1 MDACSFL
8 VALILAAPGWGSSG
22 PVPQVDRETQNRVF
36 QELWGED
43 FVWKYDDLPARGG
56 VPEFRMPYAGY
67 IYPDSI
73 GGTYKSLQ
81 KYDRAF
87 HHGRSRAAAYE
98 QTDIASHKQV
108 ITRQVRR
115 GGGWFGSRT
124 ASVQSYGTP
133 YWHGHCNGWTAA
145 AIRHGEP
152 KHSVTKNGVTFTPS
166 EIKGLLAELYTYSD
180 IVDLGGENYG
190 NVHPGTLHAVLANW
204 LGRHSH
210 PIAMEATPGREKWNY
225 PIYSYATSAAKRS
238 GGRQVEVRMNIKYAS
253 NINREQD
260 QAPQNSKTKY
270 FHYMLDLDPSGNVSG
285 GYYFRDSSQID
296 LLWVARY
303 PAPGG
308 QEGNKQGNP
317 HLDVNEVLSLWRNSV
332 DQELVDKWVNVEPV
346 KPERTAIAGTAPS
359 AESVVRADSD
369 AAALPGNAAATPLS
383 LPNLTGIDGTG
394 ATAGANGP

>member
-1 MDACSFL
+1 MDACSVLL
-8 VALILAAPGWGSSG
+8 VLVLSVPGWGSSG
-22 PVPQVDRETQNRVF
+22 PVPQVDVDTQNRVF

-43 FVWKYDDLPARGG
+43 FVWKYDDLPTQGA
-56 VPEFRMPYAGY
+56 VPEFRVPYAGY

-73 GGTYKSLQ
+73 GGTYRSLQ
-81 KYDRAF
+81 KYDQAF
-87 HHGRSRAAAYE
+87 HPGAAQRRPTSGPTSRPTSRSLPGRFAAAACSAP
-98 QTDIASHKQV
+98 ILH
-108 ITRQVRR
+108 RC
-115 GGGWFGSRT
+115 
-124 ASVQSYGTP
+124 QSYGTP

-152 KHSVTKNGVTFTPS
+152 KHSVTKNGVVFTPS
-166 EIKGLLAELYTYSD
+166 DIKSLLAELYTYSD

-238 GGRQVEVRMNIKYAS
+238 GGRQVEVKMNIKYAS

-260 QAPQNSKTKY
+260 QAPQNARTKY
-270 FHYMLDLDPSGNVSG
+270 FHYMLDLDSAGNVVG

-303 PAPGG
+303 PAAGG
-308 QEGNKQGNP
+308 QEGTSKAI
-317 HLDVNEVLSLWRNSV
+317 
-332 DQELVDKWVNVEPV
+332 
-346 KPERTAIAGTAPS
+346 RT
-359 AESVVRADSD
+359 
-369 AAALPGNAAATPLS
+369 
-383 LPNLTGIDGTG
+383 
-394 ATAGANGP
+394 

>member
-1 MDACSFL
+1 MDAFSLL
-8 VALILAAPGWGSSG
+8 VALVLSAPGWGSSG
-22 PVPQVDRETQNRVF
+22 SIPQVDVDTQDRVF

-43 FVWKYDDLPARGG
+43 FTWKYDDLPTQGG

-73 GGTYKSLQ
+73 GGTHRSLQ
-81 KYDRAF
+81 KYDQAF
-87 HHGRSRAAAYE
+87 HGGRGLATAFERS
-98 QTDIASHKQV
+98 DIAAHKQV
-108 ITRQVRR
+108 ITRQVRQR
-115 GGGWFGSRT
+115 GLFGSWTTSAR
-124 ASVQSYGTP
+124 SYGTP
-133 YWHGHCNGWTAA
+133 YWHGHCNGWAAA

-166 EIKGLLAELYTYSD
+166 DIKGLLAELYTYSE

-225 PIYSYATSAAKRS
+225 PIYAYSTSAAKRS
-238 GGRQVEVRMNIKYAS
+238 GGRQVEVRLNIKYAS

-260 QAPQNSKTKY
+260 KAPQNARTKY
-270 FHYMLDLDPSGNVSG
+270 FHYLLDLDADGRIVG

-296 LLWVARY
+296 LLWVARF
-303 PAPGG
+303 PLPGG

-317 HLDVNEVLSLWRNSV
+317 HLEVAEVLELWRASV
-332 DQELVDKWVNVEPV
+332 DPELVDKWVNVEPV
-346 KPERTAIAGTAPS
+346 AKPRTAIVQTTPS
-359 AESVVRADSD
+359 PDAVVRAD
-369 AAALPGNAAATPLS
+369 LGAATGSEAGPPVNV
-383 LPNLTGIDGTG
+383 PNLTGVDASGG
-394 ATAGANGP
+394 SAGANGP

>member
-1 MDACSFL
+1 MDACSVLL
-8 VALILAAPGWGSSG
+8 VLVLSVPGWGSSG
-22 PVPQVDRETQNRVF
+22 PVPQVDVDTQNRVF

-43 FVWKYDDLPARGG
+43 FVWKYDDLPTQGA
-56 VPEFRMPYAGY
+56 VPEFRVPYAGY

-73 GGTYKSLQ
+73 GGTYRSLQ
-81 KYDRAF
+81 KYDQAF
-87 HHGRSRAAAYE
+87 HPGRGPATAYE
-98 QTDIASHKQV
+98 RSDIAAHKQV
-108 ITRQVRR
+108 VTRQVRR
-115 GGGWFGSRT
+115 GGLFGSYT
-124 ASVQSYGTP
+124 SSVSSYGTP

-152 KHSVTKNGVTFTPS
+152 KHSVTKNGVVFTPS
-166 EIKGLLAELYTYSD
+166 DIKSLLAELYTYSD

-204 LGRHSH
+204 LGRRSH

-238 GGRQVEVRMNIKYAS
+238 GGRQVEVKMNIKYAS

-260 QAPQNSKTKY
+260 QAPRNDRTKY
-270 FHYMLDLDPSGNVSG
+270 FHYMLDLDSAGNVVG

-303 PAPGG
+303 PAAGG

-317 HLDVNEVLSLWRNSV
+317 HLNVNEVLTLWQASV
-332 DQELVDKWVNVEPV
+332 DQELADKWVNVEPV
-346 KPERTAIAGTAPS
+346 PRVSQAVAQTGQPP
-359 AESVVRADSD
+359 ESVVRADLEPD
-369 AAALPGNAAATPLS
+369 AARTTLPRRR
-383 LPNLTGIDGTG
+383 
-394 ATAGANGP
+394 